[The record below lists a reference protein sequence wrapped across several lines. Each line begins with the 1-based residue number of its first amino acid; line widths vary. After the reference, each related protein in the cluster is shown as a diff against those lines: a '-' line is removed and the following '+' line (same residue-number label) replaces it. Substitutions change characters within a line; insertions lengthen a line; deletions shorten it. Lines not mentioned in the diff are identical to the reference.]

1 MLLSKWRHLDVLLCT
16 SSTLL
21 KELRSRDNIS
31 HIKIPFRLLSS
42 PGAVN
47 VFDRNAK
54 RIQKNRA
61 CTVDNPGLYDYLKDA
76 VADQVVDRVC
86 DVARFVI

>member
-1 MLLSKWRHLDVLLCT
+1 MLSKWRHLDVLCT

-21 KELRSRDNIS
+21 KELRSRDNTS
-31 HIKIPFRLLSS
+31 HIKILLRLFSS
-42 PGAVN
+42 SGAVN

-61 CTVDNPGLYDYLKDA
+61 CSVDNPGLYDYLKDA
-76 VADQVVDRVC
+76 VADQVIDRVC